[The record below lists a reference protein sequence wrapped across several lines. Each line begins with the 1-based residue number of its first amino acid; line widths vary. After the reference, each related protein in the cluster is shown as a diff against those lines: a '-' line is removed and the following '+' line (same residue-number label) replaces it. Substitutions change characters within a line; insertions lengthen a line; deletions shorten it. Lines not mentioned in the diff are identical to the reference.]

1 MSKALAFQLLILLSK
16 QIVLVRLVVIALHAR
31 AESIK
36 VLLVHTDPNVVT
48 YSLDLFSPGFR
59 LLVQYVVEDELFKI
73 VVIQSCDS
81 PVFFAQRAWRVNE
94 QRRECMVYHSVGALQ
109 LFVN

>member
-1 MSKALAFQLLILLSK
+1 MHLI
-16 QIVLVRLVVIALHAR
+16 QIIFIRLVVIALHAR
-31 AESIK
+31 AESIS

-48 YSLDLFSPGFR
+48 YSLNLFSPGLR

-81 PVFFAQRAWRVNE
+81 PVFFFERAWRVNE
-94 QRRECMVYHSVGALQ
+94 QRRECMVYHPVGALQ
-109 LFVN
+109 FFVN